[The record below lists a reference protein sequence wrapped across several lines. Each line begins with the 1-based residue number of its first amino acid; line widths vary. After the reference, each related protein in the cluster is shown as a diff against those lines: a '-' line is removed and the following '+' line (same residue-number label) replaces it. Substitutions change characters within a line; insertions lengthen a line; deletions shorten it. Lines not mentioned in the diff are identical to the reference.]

1 MVTAMDLAGRA
12 KVLARLFTAYA
23 KAEGSASFARRQAT
37 AGQVRASLKIMTC
50 R

>member
-1 MVTAMDLAGRA
+1 MVTAMDLAGRT

-23 KAEGSASFARRQAT
+23 KAKGFASFARCQAT
-37 AGQVRASLKIMTC
+37 IGQVRASRKIMTY